1 MIMSSVTQG
10 EGPVYDKL
18 VNITP
23 ITMSYDTYNYSHWG
37 LQTNL

>member
-10 EGPVYDKL
+10 EAPIYDKL

-23 ITMSYDTYNYSHWG
+23 IYSDNYE
-37 LQTNL
+37 L